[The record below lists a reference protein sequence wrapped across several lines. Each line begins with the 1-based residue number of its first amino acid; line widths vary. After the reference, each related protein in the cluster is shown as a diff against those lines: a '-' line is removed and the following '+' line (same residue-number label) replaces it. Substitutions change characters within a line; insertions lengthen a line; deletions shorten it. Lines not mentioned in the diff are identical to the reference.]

1 MRISALAI
9 ANGLAWAAFGLIF
22 AATVVMADVL
32 GFLGLF
38 IIGAITWMVCVRAG
52 QDDNPDWQTSAR
64 RISTAAA
71 EQPEQRAARLS
82 SWQAA
87 LPPHPLLRPVRHGAD
102 GGGRGRV
109 LVAILGRGWRRMGID
124 APGPAGYIAAPPH
137 AACMP
142 RWRNW

>member
-22 AATVVMADVL
+22 AAAVVMADVL

-64 RISTAAA
+64 RAAAA

-87 LPPHPLLRPVRHGAD
+87 LHPIRFFARCGMALTAVGAA
-102 GGGRGRV
+102 GFLWQYWAG
-109 LVAILGRGWRRMGID
+109 VAANG
-124 APGPAGYIAAPPH
+124 H
-137 AACMP
+137 
-142 RWRNW
+142 